1 MISPELLR
9 RYPFFGTLDD
19 AQLKQVAMVCEKGE
33 CKKGTT
39 FYEECAQAD
48 QFFLLIDGSVDLF
61 YRTQEE
67 FPVKDA
73 PPPKEFLVGEIN
85 PGEVFGISALVE
97 PYAHNTTAYAAR
109 PCSYISLDAVAL
121 RELFKNDIHL
131 AYKVMVQTTR
141 TTLERMAGLRAQL
154 AAMSF

>member
-1 MISPELLR
+1 MVSPELLR

-19 AQLKQVAMVCEKGE
+19 AQLKQVAMACEKGE
-33 CKKGTT
+33 CEKGTT

-61 YRTQEE
+61 YRAQEE
-67 FPVKDA
+67 FPTKDA
-73 PPPKEFLVGEIN
+73 PPPREFLVGDIN

-97 PYAHNTTAYAAR
+97 PFSHSTTARAVR
-109 PCSYISLDAVAL
+109 RCSYISLDAVAL
-121 RELFKNDIHL
+121 RELFEKDIHL
-131 AYKVMVQTTR
+131 AYKIMAQVTR

-154 AAMSF
+154 AAL